1 MTLDQF
7 LSLPGSPT
15 NAEFGARCQPP
26 LSGASIGRIRK
37 GTQNITVDTMRAII
51 EASGGVVSAEGLLL
65 RKEAA

>member
-1 MTLDQF
+1 MTLDQY

-15 NAEFGARCQPP
+15 NADFGARCQPP
-26 LSGASIGRIRK
+26 LSGASIGRIRR